1 MHDFGMIL
9 NNANKDG
16 HIKGAKCDRIWHADD
31 LCLISI
37 TSSGMQTLLNICELY
52 GRENDLI
59 YNNKKS
65 VSGCFKTNFKII
77 NF

>member
-1 MHDFGMIL
+1 MCMHDFGMIL

-37 TSSGMQTLLNICELY
+37 TSSGMQTLLNICEL
-52 GRENDLI
+52 
-59 YNNKKS
+59 
-65 VSGCFKTNFKII
+65 
-77 NF
+77 